1 MKKRRSVRHTH
12 TRPVQNRRLTGSE
25 RTNLQTIMQ
34 RLVPSVDDQPDAG
47 VNYFV
52 DEVAN
57 MASKAPRCRRSLT
70 TILDAISLDSNVRA
84 SGGLLGLSGE
94 SIDKIIR
101 DIESILPNEFG
112 TLLEMVYLAYYS
124 HVDVIRRIGWI
135 DRPLQPEGFELEPF
149 DESVIDKVRQREPFW
164 KFAPN

>member
-1 MKKRRSVRHTH
+1 VKKKRSGRRRHTH
-12 TRPVQNRRLTGSE
+12 PAPERRLTGSE
-25 RTNLQTIMQ
+25 RVNLQTVME

-47 VNYFV
+47 VNHFV
-52 DEVAN
+52 DEVAS
-57 MASKAPRCRRSLT
+57 MASKAPRFKHSLI

-101 DIESILPNEFG
+101 DIESILPNEFV
-112 TLLEMVYLAYYS
+112 TLLEMVYIAYYS
-124 HVDVIRRIGWI
+124 DVDVIHRIGWI

-164 KFAPN
+164 RIA